1 MISILKA
8 SIFLYLSLITF
19 CLLSSGCRKE
29 DKATNEDK
37 VVKTDTIKAER
48 TKEDY
53 YEAIKNYQQL
63 LKKEPDNIILLGAL
77 GNALFDIGR
86 DDEAIKIYKKTLGI
100 YPDNVAVR
108 TDLGTAY
115 RRKGK
120 PNKAL
125 AEYRKSLSID
135 PRHSISRYNI
145 GVVLLWDKKDVKAA
159 IKIWEELL
167 RIDPYFLLAEEIRGN
182 IKILKE
188 MLKTGRT
195 RK

>member
-1 MISILKA
+1 MISILKTTV
-8 SIFLYLSLITF
+8 FLYLPLITL
-19 CLLSSGCRKE
+19 CLLSSGCRKADE
-29 DKATNEDK
+29 TRNEDK

-48 TKEDY
+48 IKKDY
-53 YEAIKNYQQL
+53 NEAIKNYRQL
-63 LKKEPDNIILLGAL
+63 LKKEPDNIILLSAL

-86 DDEAIKIYKKTLGI
+86 DSEAIKIYKKTLEI

-115 RRKGK
+115 RRIGL
-120 PNKAL
+120 PDKAL

-145 GVVLLWDKKDVKAA
+145 GVVLLWDKKNIATA

-167 RIDPYFLLAEEIRGN
+167 RIDPYFVLAEELKGN
-182 IKILKE
+182 IKVLKE
-188 MLKTGRT
+188 MLKT
-195 RK
+195 RKTKK

>member
-1 MISILKA
+1 MTSLFKA
-8 SIFLYLSLITF
+8 GIFLFIPLISF
-19 CLLSSGCRKE
+19 SLLSSGCRKE
-29 DKATNEDK
+29 DKAINKDK

-48 TKEDY
+48 SKEDY
-53 YEAIKNYQQL
+53 YEAIKNYEQL
-63 LKKEPDNIILLGAL
+63 LKKEPGNIILLSAL

-86 DDEAIKIYKKTLGI
+86 DSEAIKVYKKTLEI

-115 RRKGK
+115 RRIGL

-145 GVVLLWDKKDVKAA
+145 GVVLLWDKINIETA

-167 RIDPYFLLAEEIRGN
+167 RIDPYFVLADELRGN
-182 IKILKE
+182 IKVLKE
-188 MLKTGRT
+188 MLKTRNT
-195 RK
+195 KK